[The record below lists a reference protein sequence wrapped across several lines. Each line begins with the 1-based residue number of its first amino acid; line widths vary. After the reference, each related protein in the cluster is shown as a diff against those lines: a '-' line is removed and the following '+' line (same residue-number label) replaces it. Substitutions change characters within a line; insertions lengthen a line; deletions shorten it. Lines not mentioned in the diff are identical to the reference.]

1 MSTLPVSRLRAD
13 AREAYLTH
21 LLSLGGEDVRLR
33 FGSALTAGAI
43 EAYVSRID
51 FDTDTIFAVY
61 RDDLQLAGAAHV
73 AFAGDFAEIGV
84 SVAPGARRGGIGSA
98 LVARAAEHVRNRRV
112 QRLYMH
118 CLAENATMIRIARR
132 AGMDVI
138 VEAGEADAHVAL
150 EPATPV
156 SVTNEMLADRL
167 ALYDYTLKR
176 NVETWRRL
184 GVAWTG
190 PGP

>member
-1 MSTLPVSRLRAD
+1 MSTLPVRRLRAD
-13 AREAYLTH
+13 ARKAYLGH
-21 LLSLGGEDVRLR
+21 LLSLRGDDVRLR
-33 FGSALTAGAI
+33 FGSGLTAGAI

-51 FDTDTIFAVY
+51 FDADTIFAVY
-61 RDDLQLAGAAHV
+61 REDLDLAGAAHV

-84 SVAPGARRGGIGSA
+84 SVSANARRSGIGSA
-98 LVARAAEHVRNRRV
+98 LVARAAEHVRNRLV

-150 EPATPV
+150 DPATPM
-156 SVTNEMLADRL
+156 SVTSEMLADRL
-167 ALYDYTLKR
+167 ALYDYALKS
-176 NVETWRRL
+176 NVEAWRRI

-190 PGP
+190 AV